1 MLDPSAISLVQTT
14 FISHINHA
22 FGSVTHYAVNLLF
35 IFATFEVVIFGL
47 LYAFGQNSSWDELFF
62 KVIKIGLIFFL
73 IQNYAWLLSEI
84 INSFAQIG
92 GLVADTHNLSKYIFN
107 PALIWQVG
115 YNVGLGLLQIATT
128 SNTFGLVIL
137 LSTLGFGI
145 LLVFGLLGIQIVVQL
160 AGFYLVSLISL
171 IMLPL
176 GIFKPSADMFDRS
189 VQAVLKAGV
198 RVAVLIMVIGSVIA
212 TWNSFNLTDPNI
224 SYNINKILGLFFTS
238 LLFLYLAIKLP
249 AYAANAIGSFKINS
263 SNRNVSMNKIDMPA
277 FQNNLTTSSSFE
289 PASMQAATTIEPA
302 ARLNN
307 GINHNASN
315 TSGSTVIQTQAASGI
330 TSSGSGLQSGQNSA
344 GLHSASAIG
353 KRSTITKS
361 ISDET
366 LKKITASFTKAM
378 QQGKK

>member
-1 MLDPSAISLVQTT
+1 MLDPSAISFIQTT
-14 FISHINHA
+14 FISNIQHA
-22 FGSVTHYAVNLLF
+22 FGAVSHYAINLLF
-35 IFATFEVVIFGL
+35 IFATFEIVTFGL
-47 LYAFGQNSSWDELFF
+47 LYAFGQNSSWGELFF

-73 IQNYAWLLSEI
+73 IQNYAWLLSAV

-92 GLVADTHNLSKYIFN
+92 GLVANAHDLSKYIFN

-128 SNTFGLVIL
+128 NNSFGLVIL

-145 LLVFGLLGIQIVVQL
+145 LFVFGLLGIQIVVQL

-198 RVAVLIMVIGSVIA
+198 RVAVLIMVIGCVIT
-212 TWNSFNLTDPNI
+212 TWHAFDLTDPNI

-238 LLFLYLAIKLP
+238 LLFLYLSIKLP
-249 AYAANAIGSFKINS
+249 AYAANAVGTFNIGS
-263 SNRNVSMNKIDMPA
+263 SNRNVDMNKIDIST
-277 FQNNLTTSSSFE
+277 FQNNLTTSSTGE
-289 PASMQAATTIEPA
+289 MASMQAATTIEPA
-302 ARLNN
+302 AQSNN
-307 GINHNASN
+307 GINNNAAN
-315 TSGSTVIQTQAASGI
+315 ANGSTVSQTQTASGI
-330 TSSGSGLQSGQNSA
+330 TPSGGGLQSSQAATS
-344 GLHSASAIG
+344 LRSASALNKG
-353 KRSTITKS
+353 AATTKS

-378 QQGKK
+378 RQEKK